1 MRKPEAHVPELRAGT
16 GPDTSHEVLLPA
28 EQKSAVVI
36 ASPHSGRRYPASFVA
51 SSRLDPAALR
61 KSEDCYVDE
70 LFRAAPEMGIPLLRA
85 HFPRAYIDVNREP
98 FELDPKMFRDALPS
112 YVTTRSPR
120 ITAGLGTIARIVA
133 SGHEIYARKLDF
145 ADALDRVMTHYKPYH
160 SALASLVTE
169 TMTRFGRCIL
179 LDAHSMPSIAGAAGD
194 WEMGSGRVDFVLGD
208 CHGLSCDPKLV
219 DLVEDE
225 LVGMGYSVARNEP
238 YPGGF
243 TTRHYG
249 QPGDGVHALQIEIN
263 RSLYMNEATY
273 EPQAYFSVLADH
285 MRNLLAAVGAAGA
298 KS

>member
-1 MRKPEAHVPELRAGT
+1 M
-16 GPDTSHEVLLPA
+16 PDRDDRMLSHEVLRPA
-28 EQKSAVVI
+28 EQKSAVVV
-36 ASPHSGRRYPASFVA
+36 ASPHSGRDYPDSFVA
-51 SSRLDPAALR
+51 SSRLDPIALR

-70 LFRAAPEMGIPLLRA
+70 LFRTAPEIGVPLLRA

-98 FELDPKMFRDALPS
+98 FELDPKMFRDALPP

-133 SGHEIYARKLDF
+133 SGHEIYARKLSF
-145 ADALDRVMTHYKPYH
+145 ADALARVTDHYKPYH
-160 SALASLVTE
+160 ATLASLVEQTRD
-169 TMTRFGRCIL
+169 RFGRCVL

-208 CHGLSCDPKLV
+208 CHGLSCDPQIV
-219 DLVEDE
+219 DMVEEE
-225 LVGMGYSVARNEP
+225 LIALGYSVARNEP

-249 QPGDGVHALQIEIN
+249 RPAENVHALQIEIN

-285 MRNLLAAVGAAGA
+285 MRDLVRAVGTASART
-298 KS
+298 